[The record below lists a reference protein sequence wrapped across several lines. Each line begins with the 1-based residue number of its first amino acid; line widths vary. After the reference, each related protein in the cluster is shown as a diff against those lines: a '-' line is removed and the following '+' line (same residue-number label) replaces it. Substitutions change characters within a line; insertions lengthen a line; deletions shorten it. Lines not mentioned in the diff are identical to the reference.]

1 VFGALRFAAARRDP
15 RRRGTGRWLGRTD
28 TLEMVSPIGRSPSP
42 ALLLAAAEGAYGEA
56 TQGEWRG
63 SGDCVDDYFRAAML
77 SWRYLSA
84 TGFDDPAAAAP
95 TRAWDLYHSSL
106 GRLIVTG
113 QQFGRFDPRRGL
125 LIGTPTGLQSM
136 AIRYRGFPWQPSDF
150 RQLTLVGQYREPTL
164 SHIFRRPG
172 LGVPVIVLRYRTGAK
187 LPAERLVGRVRSFAA
202 TAVLRP
208 AGPRLPCASVGSRT
222 PALQAAPPPGLAV
235 LELYDPLRT
244 SCVEVAAQTVPL
256 ASDISAPAAVDL
268 RSSEWQPVQ
277 EFFRPDTETEATLV
291 MVEPYQRGK
300 IPLVFVHGLL
310 SDPMTY
316 LDIVNEIRAD
326 PQLIASYQI
335 WGFSYPTGG
344 PFLGSAARLRTLLRT
359 TIARCTAACGDDPA
373 LHHMVIIGHSMGGLI
388 TKLQVAAS
396 GNVVWDHIANRPFDE
411 MILAEKDR
419 KELASRLFFTPL
431 PFVDRVVLIATP
443 HDGSPWA
450 KRLVARFAGKLVEFS
465 ERDDE
470 RYQKILRDN
479 SGAIKPEFAE
489 GLPTSID
496 MLEEDNPILVAE
508 RQLRIDSRVKV
519 HSIIGTGK
527 RMLRD
532 GPADGIVPVSSARQP
547 DSVSEAYIAATHT
560 TILRNIVTTR
570 EIKRILSAHRA
581 ESGCH
586 SAPSMVASQEQ
597 AVR

>member
-1 VFGALRFAAARRDP
+1 ML
-15 RRRGTGRWLGRTD
+15 
-28 TLEMVSPIGRSPSP
+28 SPIGRSPSP
-42 ALLLAAAEGAYGEA
+42 ASLLAAAEGAYGEA
-56 TQGEWRG
+56 TQGEWRK

-77 SWRYLSA
+77 SWRFLSA
-84 TGFDDPAAAAP
+84 IGFDDPATGPP

-106 GRLIVTG
+106 ARLLVTG
-113 QQFGRFDPRRGL
+113 QQFGRLDPRRGL
-125 LIGTPTGLQSM
+125 LIGTPIGLRSV

-150 RQLTLVGQYREPTL
+150 RQLTLVGQYREPML
-164 SHIFRRPG
+164 SHIYRRPG
-172 LGVPVIVLRYRTGAK
+172 LGVPVVVHRFRAGAK
-187 LPAERLVGRVRSFAA
+187 PPAERLVGRSRSFAA
-202 TAVLRP
+202 TVVLRP
-208 AGPRLPCASVGSRT
+208 AGPQLPRASVGSHT
-222 PALQAAPPPGLAV
+222 PTLQAAPPSGLAV

-244 SCVEVAAQTVPL
+244 SCVEVTAQTVPL
-256 ASDISAPAAVDL
+256 ANDISAPAAVAL
-268 RSSEWQPVQ
+268 HSSEWQPVQ
-277 EFFRPDTETEATLV
+277 EFLRPDTKTESTLI
-291 MVEPYQRGK
+291 MVEPYQSGK

-335 WGFSYPTGG
+335 WGFGYPTGG
-344 PFLGSAARLRTLLRT
+344 PFLGSAARLRALLRT
-359 TIARCTAACGDDPA
+359 TIARCTAAGGDDPA
-373 LHHMVIIGHSMGGLI
+373 LHHMVIMGHSMGGLV

-396 GNVVWDHIANRPFDE
+396 GNVVWDHMANRPFDE
-411 MILAEKDR
+411 MILAEEDR
-419 KELASRLFFTPL
+419 KELTSRIFFTPL

-450 KRLVARFAGKLVEFS
+450 KRLVGRLAGKLVAFS
-465 ERDDE
+465 ERVDE

-479 SGAIKPEFAE
+479 PGAVKPELVE
-489 GLPTSID
+489 GFPTSID
-496 MLEEDNPILVAE
+496 MLEQDNPILVAE

-519 HSIIGTGK
+519 HSIIGTGQ

-532 GPADGIVPVSSARQP
+532 GPADGIVPVSSARHP
-547 DSVSEAYIAATHT
+547 GAVSEAYIAATHT

-570 EIKRILSAHRA
+570 EIKRILYAHLA

-586 SAPSMVASQEQ
+586 SGPSMVAAQKQ